1 MKNGYF
7 DGFARQFEAQ
17 GESHIDDGSS
27 DKVVAVSSCKVGF
40 WSPLRVYSSEK
51 GKGQFITLTR
61 PHGKWIWLTAK
72 APDDIQPICPEG
84 IYSAV

>member
-1 MKNGYF
+1 MNGFARVVYYQKVEHPKKNICVTSIMEGRMKNGYF

-17 GESHIDDGSS
+17 GESHIDNGSN

-51 GKGQFITLTR
+51 GKG
-61 PHGKWIWLTAK
+61 
-72 APDDIQPICPEG
+72 
-84 IYSAV
+84 